1 MKPEKCATL
10 KSTNHIEKTLP
21 LKPTTFKFKVFSIYD
36 RKNAGSN
43 RNYLLILLKTPS
55 SKYPINQ

>member
-1 MKPEKCATL
+1 MKPEKYATL
-10 KSTNHIEKTLP
+10 KTLR

-55 SKYPINQ
+55 SKYPLIQ

>member
-1 MKPEKCATL
+1 MKPKKYATL
-10 KSTNHIEKTLP
+10 KSTNCIEKTLP
-21 LKPTTFKFKVFSIYD
+21 LKPPTFKFKVFSIYD

-55 SKYPINQ
+55 SKNGE